1 MTVGENIRQA
11 RTEKGLTQKE
21 LGAKL
26 GGISQQQVG
35 QWETGKAR
43 PKLETLQKIADALD
57 IDVLYLLCINEHDI
71 ETINIKN
78 KHTPHKKPNYA
89 NLPKRDYSLGFE
101 DWLRYNNID
110 FIYWD
115 MSNEKGWI
123 MKLIDTDEIFFLS
136 EEQAAQIPLLSI
148 EHTKLLIRTLG
159 EKRNTPFA

>member
-1 MTVGENIRQA
+1 MTVGENIRHA
-11 RTEKGLTQKE
+11 RTGKGLTQKE

-26 GGISQQQVG
+26 GGISQQQIG

-78 KHTPHKKPNYA
+78 KLVGTPHKKPDYA
-89 NLPKRDYSLGFE
+89 NLPERDYSLGFE
-101 DWLRYNNID
+101 DWLHYNKVD

-115 MSNEKGWI
+115 IGDEKGWM
-123 MKLIDTDEIFFLS
+123 MKFIDTDEMFFLS
-136 EEQAAQIPLLSI
+136 EEQAAQIPQLSI

-159 EKRNTPFA
+159 QRRK